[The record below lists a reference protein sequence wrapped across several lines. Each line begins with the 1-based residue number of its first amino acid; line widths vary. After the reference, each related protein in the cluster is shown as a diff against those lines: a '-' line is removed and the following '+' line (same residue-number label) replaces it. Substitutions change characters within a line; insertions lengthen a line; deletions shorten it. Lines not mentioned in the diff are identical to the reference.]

1 MSSVTYNFGKKTQSA
16 QQQDLIYP
24 KLRKTK
30 ICSFFQEGRCR
41 KGDKCGFAHGGLE
54 LELLPDLT
62 KTSICLAWKEGT
74 CPHSA
79 TQCRFAHGKHDLRAP
94 PQQAKQSPGLQN
106 HDDNS
111 VGQSPDWV
119 CPEFIPGLASHGVN
133 APLSPPPGIEQW
145 TDCELEPMKVLSA
158 SPLRRPS
165 DLEPMTVT
173 PSFLG
178 HIGAGLTAGAS
189 ISNNNTL
196 FSQWG
201 HWEKDT
207 SAGESSS
214 DDDSSLSSAKVAPN
228 FLQPHSLSTQHILSN
243 IFSPSKS
250 IVGGGMTAETIAT
263 VTEETDEM
271 EGLDDLDMM
280 IPSSLLGTM
289 FEVDQDPIMDMP
301 FGSKYSAAGSFGS
314 FPSYHSPAE
323 VSTEAP
329 MLNGYSAF
337 DGMPRLW

>member
-62 KTSICLAWKEGT
+62 KTSICLAWKEGA

-119 CPEFIPGLASHGVN
+119 CPEFIPGLASHGFK
-133 APLSPPPGIEQW
+133 APLAPPPGIEQW

-158 SPLRRPS
+158 SAPRRPS

-178 HIGAGLTAGAS
+178 LPVGAGLTAGAS
-189 ISNNNTL
+189 VSNNNTL
-196 FSQWG
+196 FSQWR
-201 HWEKDT
+201 HWESET
-207 SAGESSS
+207 IAGEDTSSS
-214 DDDSSLSSAKVAPN
+214 DDDSSLSSAKVA
-228 FLQPHSLSTQHILSN
+228 LQAHSLSS

-250 IVGGGMTAETIAT
+250 VLGGCTTSDTIAT
-263 VTEETDEM
+263 VTEQTDEM
-271 EGLDDLDMM
+271 AGLDDLDLM
-280 IPSSLLGTM
+280 IPSSFLASM
-289 FEVDQDPIMDMP
+289 FEVDEDPVMDMP
-301 FGSKYSAAGSFGS
+301 FGSKYSAAGSFGN
-314 FPSYHSPAE
+314 FPSYHSPVE

-329 MLNGYSAF
+329 VLNGYSAF